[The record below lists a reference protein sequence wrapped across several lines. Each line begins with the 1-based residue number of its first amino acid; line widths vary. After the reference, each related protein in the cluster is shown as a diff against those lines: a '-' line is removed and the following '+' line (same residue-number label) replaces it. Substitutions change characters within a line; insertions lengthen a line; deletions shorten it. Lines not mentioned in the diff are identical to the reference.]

1 MNNLWK
7 SEKITNPKPPKPKQF
22 NNIYIYIYIYIKKKN
37 ALEVFEGHPF
47 TNTSGRGQTPNLSP
61 QIHK

>member
-1 MNNLWK
+1 MNDLWK
-7 SEKITNPKPPKPKQF
+7 SKEITNPNPQNKSSSTNQ
-22 NNIYIYIYIYIKKKN
+22 NLKKKRKKKT
-37 ALEVFEGHPF
+37 LEVFEGHPF

>member
-1 MNNLWK
+1 MIYENQRKLQ
-7 SEKITNPKPPKPKQF
+7 TQTPKTKAVQQTR
-22 NNIYIYIYIYIKKKN
+22 IKKKKKKKKKT
-37 ALEVFEGHPF
+37 LEVFEGHPF